1 MNHRVTRQI
10 RRSAVA
16 VAAGT
21 LVALGM
27 SAAGP
32 QGTDLKSLPKS
43 AIRVDGSS
51 TVYPITEA
59 VAEEFAKAAP
69 TVNVTVGMSGTGGGF
84 KRFCVGEIDI
94 SDASRPIKK
103 SEADQAATSK
113 VEYIELP
120 IAYDGL
126 TIVVNKANTWVDQLT
141 VDQLKKIYSAAGGAK
156 SWKDVNSAWPDKPIK
171 IFSPGTDSGTFD
183 YFREATVGKD
193 GKIRSDMTVSED
205 DNVLVT
211 GVAGDSNAIGYF
223 GCAYYFENKD
233 KVKAVPVVSP
243 SGKVVM
249 PSHDTIMDGSYAP
262 FSRPLFI
269 YVNRK
274 AADRPEVAAF
284 VDFYL
289 GNVHKVVEDVG
300 YVALPDSIIGTT
312 RTNWKNRRTGTQF
325 MDAKGGAV
333 TGSLGTIYK

>member
-113 VEYIELP
+113 MEYIELP

-243 SGKVVM
+243 SGKAVL

-274 AADRPEVAAF
+274 AADRP
-284 VDFYL
+284 
-289 GNVHKVVEDVG
+289 
-300 YVALPDSIIGTT
+300 P
-312 RTNWKNRRTGTQF
+312 
-325 MDAKGGAV
+325 
-333 TGSLGTIYK
+333 